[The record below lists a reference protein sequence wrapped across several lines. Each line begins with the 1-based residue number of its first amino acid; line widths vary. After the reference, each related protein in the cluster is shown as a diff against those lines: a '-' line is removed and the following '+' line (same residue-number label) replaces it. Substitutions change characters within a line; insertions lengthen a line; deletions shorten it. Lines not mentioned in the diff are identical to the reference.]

1 MYKKEQYRQLGLT
14 DFNQPL
20 GLKMNPENRWIK
32 KAVTILWDAIED
44 KYAELFPSNTGMLAK
59 PLRMA
64 LGSLLIQ
71 KNSIVLTE
79 IIRKEYS

>member
-1 MYKKEQYRQLGLT
+1 MYRFDREPQISFT

-20 GLKMNPENRWIK
+20 GLTMNPNNRWIK
-32 KAVTILWDAIED
+32 KTELIPWDTIENE
-44 KYAELFPSNTGMLAK
+44 YAKLFPSSTGMPAK

-71 KNSIVLTE
+71 KQY
-79 IIRKEYS
+79 R